1 MPLVKVEKEEGF
13 ARVVLS
19 RPEQRNAVSTQM
31 LEELVNAFGDLAVH
45 PDVRV
50 VVLAGEGRDFCAG
63 ADFDEITIM
72 RPPGFDYG
80 RTFEEAVAAIAD
92 HPVPVIAQVQ
102 GAALGAGCQIAVGC
116 DLAVAAEDARFGIP
130 VAKLGLLINFENIQR
145 LVLAVGSKRA
155 GEILFAGRQLSG
167 TEATAWGLVNE
178 AVPPSRLGDRT
189 EALARSIAEGA
200 PLSLRG
206 SKRGI
211 RAVGEKLSV
220 DRSTEAHL
228 VAEYDKMAAAVFGS
242 DDLKEGITA
251 FRERRKPEFRG
262 S

>member
-1 MPLVKVEKEEGF
+1 MPLVEVQTEDRF
-13 ARVVLS
+13 ARVILS

-31 LEELVNAFGDLAVH
+31 LEELVKAFGDLAVQ
-45 PDVRV
+45 PDVRAV
-50 VVLAGEGRDFCAG
+50 ILSGQGQDFCAG

-80 RTFEEAVAAIAD
+80 RTFEEAVGAIAD
-92 HPVPVIAQVQ
+92 HPMPVIAQVQ

-116 DLAVAAEDARFGIP
+116 DLAVAAADARFGIP

-155 GEILFAGRQLSG
+155 GEILFAGTQLSG
-167 TEATAWGLVNE
+167 TEAAGWGLVNE
-178 AVPPSRLGDRT
+178 AVPASQLGERA

-200 PLSLRG
+200 PLSIRG

-211 RAVGEKLSV
+211 RAVVEKLSV
-220 DRSTEAHL
+220 DRSIESHRVT
-228 VAEYDKMAAAVFGS
+228 EYDMMAAAVFQS
-242 DDLKEGITA
+242 EDLKEGINA
-251 FRERRKPEFRG
+251 FKERRKPEFRG

>member
-1 MPLVKVEKEEGF
+1 MVETHTDDGF
-13 ARVVLS
+13 ARVVLN

-31 LEELVNAFGDLAVH
+31 LEELVKTFGELAVES
-45 PDVRV
+45 DVRAV
-50 VVLAGEGRDFCAG
+50 ILAGEGRDFCAG

-116 DLAVAAEDARFGIP
+116 DLAIAAEDARFGIP

-167 TEATAWGLVNE
+167 TEAAEWGLVNE
-178 AVPPSRLGDRT
+178 AGPVAQLRERT
-189 EALARSIAEGA
+189 EALARSIADGA
-200 PLSLRG
+200 PLSIRG

-211 RAVGEKLSV
+211 RAVVEKLSV
-220 DRSTEAHL
+220 DRSTEGERL
-228 VAEYDKMAAAVFGS
+228 AEYDMMTAAVFES
-242 DDLKEGITA
+242 DDLKEGIKA

-262 S
+262 T